1 MIYHLRHLTS
11 FRYTQ
16 PVTFVYNT
24 LHLKPR
30 ELPWQKVRTFE
41 IDIEPN
47 PVVQTERLDY
57 FGNTAT
63 FFMIQS
69 PHDAMKVLTKSIIEI
84 FPRPPA
90 SGSGIPW
97 ESARQTMRTDTTPL
111 GLDAYQY
118 SFASLYAKPLEE
130 ARTYALPSCRPGMTI
145 HAVAMELMTRIDT
158 DFTFDP
164 KATTVATPVT
174 EVLQNRR
181 GVCQD
186 FAHLMVSCLRS
197 VGIAARY
204 MSGYIQTVP
213 PPGQARLAGADASH
227 AWVSVYCPQAGW
239 LELDPTNN
247 QIADEQYITL
257 GWGRDYQD
265 VSPAKGVLLGG
276 GKHTVHA
283 QVDMIPESEIIR
295 AQQNRQQLQSQ
306 NQQQQQQSQQYW
318 WL

>member
-30 ELPWQKVRTFE
+30 ELPWQKVQSFLLE
-41 IDIEPN
+41 IEPI
-47 PVVQTERLDY
+47 PTVQTERLDY

-69 PHDAMKVLTKSIIEI
+69 PHDAMKVLAKSVIEVL
-84 FPRPPA
+84 PRPPA
-90 SGSGIPW
+90 AQPGIPW
-97 ESARQTMRTDTTPL
+97 DTARRAMRADTTPN

-118 SFASLYAKPLEE
+118 GFASIYAKPMPE
-130 ARTYALPSCRPGMTI
+130 ARAYVQPSCSPGMTV
-145 HAVAMELMTRIDT
+145 HAVATELMTRINT

-186 FAHLMVSCLRS
+186 FAHLMIACLRS
-197 VGIAARY
+197 IGIAARY
-204 MSGYIQTVP
+204 MSGYIQTLP
-213 PPGQARLAGADASH
+213 PPGQPRLAGADASH
-227 AWVSVYCPQAGW
+227 AWVAVYCPQAGW

-247 QIADEQYITL
+247 QVADEQYITL
-257 GWGRDYQD
+257 GWGRDYHD
-265 VSPAKGVLLGG
+265 ISPAKGVLFGG
-276 GKHTVHA
+276 GTHTVHA
-283 QVDMIPESEIIR
+283 QVDMIPETELR
-295 AQQNRQQLQSQ
+295 PTQQR
-306 NQQQQQQSQQYW
+306 QQQQ
-318 WL
+318 

>member
-30 ELPWQKVRTFE
+30 KLPWQIVKSFQLG
-41 IDIEPN
+41 IEPE
-47 PVVQTERLDY
+47 PVVLTERVDY
-57 FGNTAT
+57 FGNTST
-63 FFMIQS
+63 YFTIQT
-69 PHDAMKVLTKSIIEI
+69 PHEAMKVLTKSVIAVL
-84 FPRPPA
+84 PRPPA
-90 SGSGIPW
+90 LQPGIAW
-97 ESARQTMRTDTTPL
+97 ETAPRTMRADTTPN

-118 SFASLYAKPLEE
+118 RFASLYAKPMAE
-130 ARTYALPSCRPGMTI
+130 ARAYALLSCRPGMPI
-145 HAVAMELMTRIDT
+145 HAVATDLMTRIDT

-164 KATTVATPVT
+164 KATTVATPVL

-186 FAHLMVSCLRS
+186 FAHLMISCLRS
-197 VGIAARY
+197 IGLSARY
-204 MSGYIQTVP
+204 MSGYIQTAP
-213 PPGQARLAGADASH
+213 PPGQPRLAGADASH
-227 AWVSVYCPQAGW
+227 AWVAVYCPQAGW

-247 QIADEQYITL
+247 QIADTQYITL

-265 VSPAKGVLLGG
+265 VSPAKGVLFGG

-283 QVDMIPESEIIR
+283 QVDMVPEIELV
-295 AQQNRQQLQSQ
+295 QP
-306 NQQQQQQSQQYW
+306 QQQQQQ
-318 WL
+318 

>member
-11 FRYTQ
+11 FRYTH
-16 PVTFVYNT
+16 PVTFVYNM

-30 ELPWQKVRTFE
+30 ELPWQKIKTFKLE
-41 IDIEPN
+41 IEPE
-47 PVVQTERLDY
+47 PAVQTEGIDY
-57 FGNTAT
+57 FGNSTT
-63 FFMIQS
+63 FFMIHS
-69 PHDAMKVLTKSIIEI
+69 PHDAMKVTTQSIIEVL
-84 FPRPPA
+84 PRPAALQP
-90 SGSGIPW
+90 SIPW
-97 ESARQTMRTDTTPL
+97 DTAQHIMRADTTAN

-118 SFASLYAKPLEE
+118 SFGSRYAKPLEA
-130 ARTYALPSCRPGMTI
+130 ARAYALSSCRPGMSI
-145 HAVAMELMTRIDT
+145 HAVATELMARIDT

-174 EVLQNRR
+174 EVLKNRR

-186 FAHLMVSCLRS
+186 FAHTMISCLRS
-197 VGIAARY
+197 VGLAARY
-204 MSGYIQTVP
+204 MSGYIQTAP

-247 QIADEQYITL
+247 QMADEQYITL

-283 QVDMIPESEIIR
+283 QVDMIPESEIIQ
-295 AQQNRQQLQSQ
+295 AQQNRPQHQSLH
-306 NQQQQQQSQQYW
+306 QQQQQQSQYW

>member
-30 ELPWQKVRTFE
+30 ELPWQTIKSFRLE
-41 IDIEPN
+41 IEPE
-47 PVVQTERLDY
+47 PVVLSERIDY
-57 FGNTAT
+57 FGNSAT
-63 FFMIQS
+63 FFMIQT
-69 PHDAMKVLTKSIIEI
+69 PHDAMKVLTQSVIEVLPRMPAAQTSIAWDTAQ
-84 FPRPPA
+84 R
-90 SGSGIPW
+90 
-97 ESARQTMRTDTTPL
+97 TMRADTTPN

-118 SFASLYAKPLEE
+118 SFASLYAKPLEK
-130 ARTYALPSCRPGMTI
+130 ARAYALPSCRPGMSI
-145 HAVAMELMTRIDT
+145 HAVATELMTRINT

-164 KATTVATPVT
+164 KATTVATPV
-174 EVLQNRR
+174 EDVLQNRR

-197 VGIAARY
+197 IGLSARY

-213 PPGQARLAGADASH
+213 PPGQPRLAGADASH
-227 AWVSVYCPQAGW
+227 AWVAVYCPQAGW

-247 QIADEQYITL
+247 QAADEQYITL
-257 GWGRDYQD
+257 GCGRDFQD

-283 QVDMIPESEIIR
+283 QVDMIPETELR
-295 AQQNRQQLQSQ
+295 PVQS
-306 NQQQQQQSQQYW
+306 QQQQQQ
-318 WL
+318 

>member
-11 FRYTQ
+11 FRYTH
-16 PVTFVYNT
+16 PVTFVYNM

-30 ELPWQKVRTFE
+30 ILPWQNIKSFQLN
-41 IDIEPN
+41 ID
-47 PVVQTERLDY
+47 PVPAVQSDRVDA
-57 FGNTAT
+57 FGNSTT

-69 PHDAMKVLTKSIIEI
+69 PHDAMKVTTQSIIEVL
-84 FPRPPA
+84 PRPVIQLP
-90 SGSGIPW
+90 GIPW
-97 ESARQTMRTDTTPL
+97 DTAQRTMRADTSPN

-118 SFASLYAKPLEE
+118 SFGSRYSKPLEE
-130 ARTYALPSCRPGMTI
+130 ARAYALSSCRPGMTI
-145 HAVAMELMTRIDT
+145 HEVARELMTRIDN
-158 DFTFDP
+158 DFIFDP

-174 EVLQNRR
+174 EVLKNRR

-186 FAHLMVSCLRS
+186 FAHTMISCLRS
-197 VGIAARY
+197 VGLAARY

-276 GKHTVHA
+276 GSHTVHA
-283 QVDMIPESEIIR
+283 QVDMIPENEILQAR
-295 AQQNRQQLQSQ
+295 QNRPRQQILD
-306 NQQQQQQSQQYW
+306 QQQQQQSQYW

>member
-30 ELPWQKVRTFE
+30 ALPWQKVQSFQLE
-41 IDIEPN
+41 IEPN

-69 PHDAMKVLTKSIIEI
+69 PHDAMKVLTRSVIEVL
-84 FPRPPA
+84 PRPLPTQL
-90 SGSGIPW
+90 SIPW
-97 ESARQTMRTDTTPL
+97 DTARQGMRTDTSAN

-118 SFASLYAKPLEE
+118 SFASAYAKPLEE
-130 ARTYALPSCRPGMTI
+130 ARIYTLPSCRPGLSI
-145 HAVAMELMTRIDT
+145 HAVATDLMRRIDT

-164 KATTVATPVT
+164 KATTVATPVL

-186 FAHLMVSCLRS
+186 FAHLMISCLRS
-197 VGIAARY
+197 IGISARY
-204 MSGYIQTVP
+204 MSGYIQTLP
-213 PPGQARLAGADASH
+213 PPGQPRLAGADASH
-227 AWVSVYCPQAGW
+227 AWVAVYCPRAGW

-247 QIADEQYITL
+247 QVADEQYITL
-257 GWGRDYQD
+257 GWGRDYYD
-265 VSPAKGVLLGG
+265 ISPAKGVLFGG

-283 QVDMIPESEIIR
+283 QVDMIPETELR
-295 AQQNRQQLQSQ
+295 PM
-306 NQQQQQQSQQYW
+306 QQQQQQ
-318 WL
+318 

>member
-30 ELPWQKVRTFE
+30 ELPWQKVKSFE
-41 IDIEPN
+41 LEIEPD
-47 PVVQTERLDY
+47 PVVQTERIDY

-63 FFMIQS
+63 FFMIQT
-69 PHDAMKVLTKSIIEI
+69 PHDAMKVLTRSVVEVL
-84 FPRPPA
+84 PRPAVLQP
-90 SGSGIPW
+90 SIPW
-97 ESARQTMRTDTTPL
+97 DTARQAMRADTSPN

-118 SFASLYAKPLEE
+118 SFASDYAKPLAE
-130 ARTYALPSCRPGMTI
+130 ARAYALPSCRPGMTI
-145 HAVAMELMTRIDT
+145 HAVATDLMTRIDT

-164 KATTVATPVT
+164 KATTVSTPVL

-186 FAHLMVSCLRS
+186 FAHLMISCLRS
-197 VGIAARY
+197 IGIAARY
-204 MSGYIQTVP
+204 MSGYIQTTP
-213 PPGQARLAGADASH
+213 PPGQPRLAGADASH
-227 AWVSVYCPQAGW
+227 AWVAVYCPQAGW

-247 QIADEQYITL
+247 QAADEQYITL
-257 GWGRDYQD
+257 SWGRDYQD

-283 QVDMIPESEIIR
+283 QVDMIPETELIP
-295 AQQNRQQLQSQ
+295 QQR
-306 NQQQQQQSQQYW
+306 QQQQQ
-318 WL
+318 

>member
-30 ELPWQKVRTFE
+30 ELPWQKVKSFQLE
-41 IDIEPN
+41 IEPD

-69 PHDAMKVLTKSIIEI
+69 PHDAMKVLAKSVIEVL
-84 FPRPPA
+84 PRPQTTQI
-90 SGSGIPW
+90 SIPW
-97 ESARQTMRTDTTPL
+97 NTARRTMRADLSPN

-118 SFASLYAKPLEE
+118 SFASAYAKPLEE
-130 ARTYALPSCRPGMTI
+130 ARAYALPSCLPGLSI
-145 HAVAMELMTRIDT
+145 HAVAIDLMRRIDT

-164 KATTVATPVT
+164 KATTVSTPVT

-186 FAHLMVSCLRS
+186 FAHLMISCLRS
-197 VGIAARY
+197 IGIAARY
-204 MSGYIQTVP
+204 MSGYIQTLP
-213 PPGQARLAGADASH
+213 PPGQPRLAGADASH
-227 AWVSVYCPQAGW
+227 AWVAAYCPQAGW

-247 QIADEQYITL
+247 QVADEQYITL
-257 GWGRDYQD
+257 GWGRDYHD
-265 VSPAKGVLLGG
+265 ISPAKGVLFGG
-276 GKHTVHA
+276 GTHTVHA
-283 QVDMIPESEIIR
+283 QVDMIPETEMR
-295 AQQNRQQLQSQ
+295 PV
-306 NQQQQQQSQQYW
+306 QQQQQQQQ
-318 WL
+318 

>member
-30 ELPWQKVRTFE
+30 ELPWQKVQSFQLE
-41 IDIEPN
+41 IEPD

-63 FFMIQS
+63 FFMIQT
-69 PHDAMKVLTKSIIEI
+69 PHDAMKVLTKSVIEVL
-84 FPRPPA
+84 PRPLVGPI
-90 SGSGIPW
+90 GIPW
-97 ESARQTMRTDTTPL
+97 DNARQAMRTDTSAN

-118 SFASLYAKPLEE
+118 SFASAYAKPMAE
-130 ARTYALPSCRPGMTI
+130 ARAYALPSCRPGLSI
-145 HAVAMELMTRIDT
+145 HAVATDLMQRIDT

-164 KATTVATPVT
+164 KATTVATPVL

-186 FAHLMVSCLRS
+186 FAHLMISCLRS
-197 VGIAARY
+197 IGIAARY
-204 MSGYIQTVP
+204 MSGYIQTLP
-213 PPGQARLAGADASH
+213 PEGQPRLAGADASH
-227 AWVSVYCPQAGW
+227 AWVAAYCPQAGW

-247 QIADEQYITL
+247 QTADEQYITL
-257 GWGRDYQD
+257 GWGRDYYD
-265 VSPAKGVLLGG
+265 ISPAKGVLFGG

-283 QVDMIPESEIIR
+283 QVDMIPETELHPI
-295 AQQNRQQLQSQ
+295 QP
-306 NQQQQQQSQQYW
+306 QQQQQQ
-318 WL
+318 